1 MSEALAKGVAAL
13 VVADA
18 AVTEAEEVLS
28 AAKVTRRELQEQ
40 VLPALFAAEGVSAVD
55 ITGGARAL
63 LSTVATGSLP
73 KDPVIRGQ
81 AMTWLIEEGYADL
94 VKTEVVAA
102 WGRGHHDEAVSLYQR
117 LRGDN
122 TASVSMDETVAH
134 NTLGALVKGRLADGL
149 PTPTELLGIT
159 VMPVVKLTKK
169 GTRNE

>member
-13 VVADA
+13 VAADA
-18 AVTEAEEVLS
+18 DVVAAEEALS
-28 AAKVTRRELQEQ
+28 SAKATRRELQEQ

-63 LSTVATGSLP
+63 LSTVAQGSLP
-73 KDPVIRGQ
+73 KDPAIRVQ

-102 WGRGHHDEAVSLYQR
+102 WGKGHRDEAVNLYNR
-117 LRGDN
+117 IRGDN
-122 TASVSMDETVAH
+122 MASVSMDESVH
-134 NTLGALVKGRLADGL
+134 SGMLGKLVKDRLADGL

-159 VMPVVKLTKK
+159 VMPVVKLTKR

>member
-13 VVADA
+13 VAADA
-18 AVTEAEEVLS
+18 DVVAAEEALS
-28 AAKVTRRELQEQ
+28 SAKAARRELQEQ

-55 ITGGARAL
+55 VANGARAM
-63 LSTVATGSLP
+63 LSTVATGSMP
-73 KDPVIRGQ
+73 KDPAVREA

-102 WGRGHHDEAVSLYQR
+102 WGKGHRDDAVAVYQR

-122 TASVSMDETVAH
+122 TASVSMDESVH
-134 NTLGALVKGRLADGL
+134 SGTLGKLVKDRLADGL